1 MAMSRAG
8 AQANGMAAARAEAR
22 GDEEYAR
29 ACFRASSVRL
39 PTCNGVA
46 SAKRR
51 PCSAPR
57 SSAATGRTDPWIFEG

>member
-29 ACFRASSVRL
+29 ACFRAVLR
-39 PTCNGVA
+39 
-46 SAKRR
+46 
-51 PCSAPR
+51 
-57 SSAATGRTDPWIFEG
+57 AATDLQRRGKREEAAMLCAAFERGHGED